1 VATKERTTKQ
11 VVDDTRQHLS
21 ELVSAHV
28 DLAKAEVAD
37 TISQATKAIAPFAIA
52 GILGVYLLSF
62 YAVSGAKALEL
73 VVPEWAAWLIIS
85 GVLTVLVALFAFIG
99 ARRLKRFTPPTQS
112 SQSITETV
120 AWAKSRAGKADS

>member
-1 VATKERTTKQ
+1 MATKERTTKQ

>member
-11 VVDDTRQHLS
+11 VVDDTRQHLT

-28 DLAKAEVAD
+28 DLAKAEAAD
-37 TISQATKAIAPFAIA
+37 TMSQAAKAIAPFAIA

-99 ARRLKRFTPPTQS
+99 TRRLKRLTPPTQS

>member
-1 VATKERTTKQ
+1 MATKERTTKQ

-73 VVPEWAAWLIIS
+73 VVPEWAAWLIVS

>member
-73 VVPEWAAWLIIS
+73 VVPEWAAWLIVS